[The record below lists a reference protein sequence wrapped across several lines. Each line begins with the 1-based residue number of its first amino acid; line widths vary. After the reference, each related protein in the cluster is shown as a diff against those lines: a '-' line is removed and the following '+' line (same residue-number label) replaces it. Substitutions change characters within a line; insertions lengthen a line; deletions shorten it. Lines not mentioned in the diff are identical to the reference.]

1 MKKTALEL
9 ISAPQSLRQKVSD
22 ALRLAIE
29 DARFTPGERLV
40 ERELCEMTGVS
51 RPLVREVLRE
61 LEADGLVTIIP
72 NRGPIVAGPFSLD
85 DTRSIYETRAAL
97 EALAARAFAERAS
110 EDERAALH
118 DALADLASAYQT
130 VRTDPAAAI
139 RAKAAFYSI
148 FYQGTHNSVVPSLL
162 RNLHGRISQLRGLT
176 LSSPGRAAASLSE
189 LGAMVDAIDRSD
201 PEAAEAASRRHV
213 ENAALVA
220 YTLLEARAATM
231 VDALPKRTIRLAP
244 R

>member
-1 MKKTALEL
+1 MKKNILEL
-9 ISAPQSLRQKVSD
+9 VSAPQSLRQKVSE

-29 DARFTPGERLV
+29 EARFVPGDRLV

-72 NRGPIVAGPFSLD
+72 NRGPIVAGPLSLD
-85 DTRSIYETRAAL
+85 DAQSIYETRAAL

-110 EDERAALH
+110 MAERKALR
-118 DALADLASAYQT
+118 DALTGLAKAYKT
-130 VRTDPAAAI
+130 VRSDPAAAI
-139 RAKAAFYSI
+139 RAKAAFYAI

-176 LSSPGRAAASLSE
+176 LSSPGRSAASLAE
-189 LGAMVDAIDRSD
+189 LTAMVDAIERPD
-201 PEAAEAASRRHV
+201 PDAAEAASRRHV
-213 ENAALVA
+213 ENAAVVA
-220 YTLLEARAATM
+220 YSLLESRTATMLDAAPKRAAH
-231 VDALPKRTIRLAP
+231 
-244 R
+244 